1 MTVHVAYSYRFKI
14 GVFGSAGGNMEKL
27 KPMARAIGKTIASQD
42 CILVTGGCPGLPYEA
57 ALGAHE
63 KGGLVL
69 GISPAMNLEHHR
81 DVFKFPVHPYA
92 LIYTGFEKKGRN
104 VISIRT
110 CDGAI
115 FISGRS
121 GTLNEF
127 TSSWDEGDA
136 AKVIGLLTGTGGVV
150 DNEIASYIK
159 RTKNEKPSK
168 TALIQASNPEMLV
181 HLIINKL
188 KMAKKIQSERRG

>member
-1 MTVHVAYSYRFKI
+1 MNYWDRFKI
-14 GVFGSAGGNMEKL
+14 GVFGSAGGDMNRL
-27 KPMARAIGKTIASQD
+27 KPLAREIGRTVALRD
-42 CILVTGGCPGLPYEA
+42 CILVTGGCPGLPFEA

-63 KGGLVL
+63 RDGIVL
-69 GISPAMNLEHHR
+69 GISPAMNLEEHR
-81 DVFKFPVHPYA
+81 DIFKFPVEPHI
-92 LIYTGFEKKGRN
+92 LILTGFEKKGRN

-127 TSSWDEGDA
+127 TSFWDEGDES
-136 AKVIGLLTGTGGVV
+136 KVIGLLTETGGVV

-159 RTKNEKPSK
+159 RTRNEKPSK
-168 TALIQASNPEMLV
+168 VTLIKNSDPQTLV
-181 HLIINKL
+181 CMIESDLA
-188 KMAKKIQSERRG
+188 MKKIRRGGLTK

>member
-1 MTVHVAYSYRFKI
+1 MSVHVAYSYRFKI
-14 GVFGSAGGNMEKL
+14 GVFGSAGGDMEKL
-27 KPMARAIGKTIASQD
+27 RPMARSIGQVLASQD
-42 CILVTGGCPGLPYEA
+42 CILVTGGCPGLPFEA

-69 GISPAMNLEHHR
+69 GISPAMSLDQHR
-81 DVFKFPVHPYA
+81 DFFKFPVHPYT

-110 CDGAI
+110 CNGAI

-127 TSSWDEGDA
+127 TSFWDEGDA
-136 AKVIGLLTGTGGVV
+136 TKVIGLLTGTGGVV
-150 DNEIASYIK
+150 DNEIASYIE

-168 TALIQASNPEMLV
+168 TALIKSPDPAIIV
-181 HLIINKL
+181 HLMLNKL
-188 KMAKKIQSERRG
+188 KLSQKSKNH

>member
-1 MTVHVAYSYRFKI
+1 MTVPVAYSYRFKI
-14 GVFGSAGGNMEKL
+14 GVFGSAGGDMEKL
-27 KPMARAIGKTIASQD
+27 KPMARAIGRTIASQD
-42 CILVTGGCPGLPYEA
+42 CILVTGGCPGLPFEA

-63 KGGLVL
+63 KSGLAL
-69 GISPAMNLEHHR
+69 GISPAINLEQHR
-81 DVFKFPVHPYA
+81 DGFGFPVHPHA

-127 TSSWDEGDA
+127 TSFWDEGDA
-136 AKVIGLLTGTGGVV
+136 TKVIGLLTGTGGVV
-150 DNEIASYIK
+150 DNEIASYIE

-168 TALIQASNPEMLV
+168 TALIQSPDPELLV
-181 HLIINKL
+181 HYIINKL
-188 KMAKKIQSERRG
+188 KMMKKT